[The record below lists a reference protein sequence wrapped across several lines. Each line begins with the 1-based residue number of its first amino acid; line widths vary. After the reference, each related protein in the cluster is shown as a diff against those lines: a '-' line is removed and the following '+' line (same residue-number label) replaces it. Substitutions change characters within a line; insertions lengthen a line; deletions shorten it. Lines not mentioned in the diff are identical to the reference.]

1 MELCNGWHGGGLRA
15 GRVTFWE
22 RFCTRQRSDSLPNW
36 WRWLMKARHLSPAV
50 PPSSR
55 SRSTALFWA
64 GAAYTTPLLQRP
76 RRKLFACTTTDN
88 VWWEVSGTGS
98 HVMQQSCGI
107 LNSESM
113 RVERCGCTGI
123 VHWTG
128 APPVTA
134 LPSTAAL
141 AHCVT
146 FKMILNTHTYSQQ
159 EFSSYPSC
167 MFYRAFTTDVIS
179 INEYVILSRGHFH
192 NRQMLCGKKSH
203 LKSRT

>member
-1 MELCNGWHGGGLRA
+1 
-15 GRVTFWE
+15 
-22 RFCTRQRSDSLPNW
+22 
-36 WRWLMKARHLSPAV
+36 
-50 PPSSR
+50 
-55 SRSTALFWA
+55 
-64 GAAYTTPLLQRP
+64 
-76 RRKLFACTTTDN
+76 
-88 VWWEVSGTGS
+88 
-98 HVMQQSCGI
+98 MQQSCGI

-146 FKMILNTHTYSQQ
+146 FKMILNTHTYSEQ

-192 NRQMLCGKKSH
+192 NRQMLCGEVEHNVQTNDICICLFICFSLSLSVLRRH
-203 LKSRT
+203 LSRLCFVTFCLQF